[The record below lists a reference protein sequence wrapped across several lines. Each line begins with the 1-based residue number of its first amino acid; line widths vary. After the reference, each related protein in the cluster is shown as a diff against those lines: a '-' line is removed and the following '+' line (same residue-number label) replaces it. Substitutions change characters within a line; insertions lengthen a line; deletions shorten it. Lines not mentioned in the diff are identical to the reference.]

1 METNSNNIPYNQL
14 PGFEQTNRLTQ
25 MVQQAYFRR
34 SRQLPA
40 NIAEMVECLK
50 GDILKHI
57 GGIPVGTLDDA
68 ITTSTLDND
77 APLSVAFFF
86 AAAKKAW
93 YQPKTNTH
101 QWDEEGYRRPDLEG
115 DTISLLDTLA
125 AALANGHKTYFN
137 PRREYAY
144 LVMRHQLDIT
154 ACDNFI
160 KAAKLAINEQRI
172 SDGYRRIDWN
182 IVGQTSDLTATAKG
196 LAVEDWLRSCN
207 TRGVAPSAILAP
219 LANEAQ
225 YAQLRR
231 TV

>member
-1 METNSNNIPYNQL
+1 MEIENKEIRTMQQFEATQFIEKEVRNAYYLKSRAIPDNL
-14 PGFEQTNRLTQ
+14 GQ
-25 MVQQAYFRR
+25 MVATLKAMLLKYMPHVTTR
-34 SRQLPA
+34 
-40 NIAEMVECLK
+40 NISEGIEHF
-50 GDILKHI
+50 ILHE
-57 GGIPVGTLDDA
+57 
-68 ITTSTLDND
+68 TT
-77 APLSVAFFF
+77 AALSVDMLF
-86 AAAKKAW
+86 KAVKSKHTPP
-93 YQPKTNTH
+93 YEPR
-101 QWDEEGYRRPDLEG
+101 DSDIEGCRRPDLEG

-125 AALANGHKTYFN
+125 AALANGRKTYFN

-219 LANEAQ
+219 LVNEAQ
-225 YAQLRR
+225 YAQLRQ